1 MKTFDVYY
9 QKPQTRLER
18 SFEAAHVTL
27 ENIRKTHMLVRGA
40 VSALDIDNLFYLMQG
55 EIWSP
60 NGEARPLIQKLGLS
74 HTSMSV
80 GDVAYDISENKWYVC
95 EFMGWKEL

>member
-9 QKPQTRLER
+9 QKPQVRLER
-18 SFEAAHVTL
+18 AFEAAHVTL
-27 ENIRKTHMLVRGA
+27 NNVQKTHKLVRSA
-40 VSALDIDNLFYLMQG
+40 VVASDIDNLFYLMQG

-80 GDVAYDISENKWYVC
+80 GDVAHDVAEDKWYVC